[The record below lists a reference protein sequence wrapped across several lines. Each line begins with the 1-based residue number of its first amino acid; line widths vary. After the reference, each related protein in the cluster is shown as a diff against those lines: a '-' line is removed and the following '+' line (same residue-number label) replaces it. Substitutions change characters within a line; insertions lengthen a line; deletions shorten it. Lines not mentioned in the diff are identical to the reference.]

1 MPSFVFLISKS
12 VGELSQKSRQDA
24 FISFKYQNLS
34 VNCLKNRVGEF
45 CQKPSYVFLISKS
58 VGELSSKY

>member
-12 VGELSQKSRQDA
+12 VGELSQKSKQDA

-34 VNCLKNRVGEF
+34 VNCLQNRVGEF
-45 CQKPSYVFLISKS
+45 WPNAFICIFNIKICR
-58 VGELSSKY
+58 